1 MTDAVDVARAS
12 KGVPVIETVRDIQ
25 VFALANVLG
34 ANLRVALDEASGAE
48 RWLGNVCVDRHLY
61 PITLSLL
68 AEVRLPAL
76 SVWRTRTQALR
87 NKKKLERRA
96 TFAVRY
102 WLDSIPVDWLPLAW
116 PMLHGAFETITRT
129 LTGQSLI
136 DFETVTADGLRAIPS
151 TELLSLAGFL
161 SVDVD
166 TIVGTEDFAGADGG
180 QVYPVLDV
188 SFEAEHEPL
197 FGGLAY
203 SEEFPM
209 GIDLPLFERLCF
221 ELWDGTVT
229 GGRALEDQPVV
240 AGEASLEGRATPL
253 VVEGG

>member
-1 MTDAVDVARAS
+1 MSDAVDLARAS
-12 KGVPVIETVRDIQ
+12 AGVPAIDTVRDVQ

-34 ANLRVALDEASGAE
+34 ANLRVALDGAAGAE
-48 RWLGNVCVDRHLY
+48 RWLGNVCVDRHLF

-102 WLDSIPVDWLPLAW
+102 WLDAVPADWLPAAW
-116 PMLHGAFETITRT
+116 PMLHGAYETITRT

-136 DFETVTADGLRAIPS
+136 DFETVTPEGLRTIPS

-161 SVDVD
+161 SLDVD
-166 TIVGTEDFAGADGG
+166 TIIGTEDFAAGEG
-180 QVYPVLDV
+180 QVYPVLDI
-188 SFEAEHEPL
+188 SFEAEHEPT

-240 AGEASLEGRATPL
+240 AGKASLSGREPPL
-253 VVEGG
+253 VVEEG